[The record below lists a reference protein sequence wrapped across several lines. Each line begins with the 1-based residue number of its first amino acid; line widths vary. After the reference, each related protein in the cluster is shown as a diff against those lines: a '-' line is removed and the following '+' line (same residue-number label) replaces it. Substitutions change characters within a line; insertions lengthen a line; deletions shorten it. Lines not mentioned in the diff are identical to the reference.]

1 MRGTKAL
8 RDALVHGT
16 GLARNGDGGWWGGQ
30 ARKIKGAEVM
40 TAAAH

>member
-16 GLARNGDGGWWGGQ
+16 GLARMMMGVGEDKQ
-30 ARKIKGAEVM
+30 ERSKGAEVM